1 MSEKNLN
8 GRPRAYSAIVKYCS
22 LQKYSISGSTGTC
35 KKKPGMLHFRGL
47 VMVFKMILEA
57 C

>member
-8 GRPRAYSAIVKYCS
+8 GRPRGHGAIVKYYS
-22 LQKYSISGSTGTC
+22 LQKYSSSGSTGTC

-47 VMVFKMILEA
+47 VMVFKIISEA